1 MEDIVTRIKEFRK
14 KKGYTYDAMAE
25 ELKLSP
31 AAYRKIETN
40 QTKLTV
46 EKLYQIAQILD
57 AKVSDL
63 LDFNAD
69 KAYKQEINE
78 NGVGYQA
85 IEHFYADNKET
96 ADKFIKALQEEVAF
110 LRKLLEEK

>member
-1 MEDIVTRIKEFRK
+1 
-14 KKGYTYDAMAE
+14 MAE

-46 EKLYQIAQILD
+46 EKFYQIAQILD

-69 KAYKQEINE
+69 KVYKQEIHD
-78 NGVGYQA
+78 NGIGHQE
-85 IEHFYADNKET
+85 IQNLYADNKET